1 VVFLVIWADYLEES
15 DNLTLVND
23 MFKALKERDYDK
35 FLSYF
40 DGKLIF
46 IKPSGKIINKLRLME
61 FYKNIDDVFQDSSYE
76 IQRMF
81 VNNQTVVVDTLWS
94 GVHVGKYDGIE
105 PSGEHFELP
114 CVWILDFM
122 QDKVITAKKVVDNLQ
137 LLQLSNKSRFNNIK

>member
-1 VVFLVIWADYLEES
+1 VFLLIWADYLEES
-15 DNLTLVND
+15 DNLTFVND
-23 MFKALKERDYDK
+23 MFEALKERNYVK

-46 IKPSGKIINKLRLME
+46 IKPSGKIINKLKLSE
-61 FYKNIDDVFQDSSYE
+61 FYKNIDGVFQDNSYD

-94 GVHVGKYDGIE
+94 GVHVGKYEDIE
-105 PSGEHFELP
+105 PSGEYFELP